1 MDGMNKCVLALILML
16 AGFSP
21 LKAWAEP
28 SLPLPRFAS
37 LKTDEANIR
46 TGPGLRYPIKW
57 VIKRRDMPVEIT
69 GEFEQWREIRDMQ
82 GEKGWLHRSML
93 SGRRTAIV
101 TGKEQLLYHSADTD
115 STPVARLQEGVIVR
129 LLECSAEMCRLR
141 IDSFK
146 GWIPR
151 VALWG
156 LYPDEV
162 IE

>member
-1 MDGMNKCVLALILML
+1 MDSMRNMLVLALVLMGL
-16 AGFSP
+16 VP
-21 LKAWAEP
+21 LHADAEP

-82 GEKGWLHRSML
+82 GEKGWVHRSML

-101 TGKEQLLYHSADTD
+101 RGKEQLLYGDADMD
-115 STPVARLQEGVIVR
+115 SSPIARLQEGVIAR
-129 LLECSAEMCRLR
+129 LLECNAEMCRLR

-151 VALWG
+151 TALWG
-156 LYPDEV
+156 LYTEEV